1 MSEHRSVEIIVRG
14 RVQGV
19 GYRAWTKGVAEARGL
34 SGTVRNRHDGSVEV
48 RLAGP
53 AEAIAQMIEAC
64 RQGPPGARV
73 QDLSIQDLSVQ
84 DLSADAPSRAA
95 APRGVQILPTA

>member
-1 MSEHRSVEIIVRG
+1 MSGHRSVEIIVRG

-34 SGTVRNRHDGSVEV
+34 AGSVRNRQDGSVEA

-53 AEAIAQMIEAC
+53 ADAVAAMIEAC

-73 QDLSIQDLSVQ
+73 EDLAVTVRE
-84 DLSADAPSRAA
+84 SAGPDAAG
-95 APRGVQILPTA
+95 PRGVQILPTV

>member
-1 MSEHRSVEIIVRG
+1 MSGHRSVEIIVRG

-34 SGTVRNRHDGSVEV
+34 AGSVRNRQDGSVEA

-53 AEAIAQMIEAC
+53 AEAVAAMIEAC

-73 QDLSIQDLSVQ
+73 EDLAVAERDPPGP
-84 DLSADAPSRAA
+84 DAAG
-95 APRGVQILPTA
+95 PRGVQILPTA

>member
-1 MSEHRSVEIIVRG
+1 MSEHRSVAIIVRG

-34 SGTVRNRHDGSVEV
+34 AGTVRNRQDGSVEAH
-48 RLAGP
+48 LAGP
-53 AEAIAQMIEAC
+53 AEAVAAVIEAC

-73 QDLSIQDLSVQ
+73 EDLTVSD
-84 DLSADAPSRAA
+84 RAA
-95 APRGVQILPTA
+95 SSPAAGTRGVQILPTA